1 MPTPSSTGAFSS
13 LLAPGLRKVYTE
25 ELLDRS
31 TEYDKIAN
39 IITSK
44 RNYEDDL
51 QVALLGTTP
60 AKIQGGP
67 TTFDNPIQGSSVRYT
82 HVSYG
87 LGFRVTQ
94 EMYADDL
101 YGVMQKASKDLA
113 GANVLFPLKS
123 LKFKG
128 GIRV

>member
-1 MPTPSSTGAFSS
+1 MPIPASTGAYSS

-25 ELLDRS
+25 ELSNRE
-31 TEYDKIAN
+31 TEYDKIFHVN
-39 IITSK
+39 TSK

-60 AKIQGGP
+60 VKVQGGP
-67 TTFDNPIQGSSVRYT
+67 TIFDNPIQGSSVRYT

-94 EMYADDL
+94 AMYAYDL
-101 YGVMQKASKDLA
+101 YVVMQKASKDLV
-113 GANVLFPLKS
+113 GAK
-123 LKFKG
+123 
-128 GIRV
+128 